1 MAAAIRYASRRLVSY
16 VLQRTQ
22 TELPRRLI
30 HSGPPPA
37 ASSRRPIPSGATHPP
52 ISNAELPAARSQD
65 GKMDA
70 LRQIRKKK
78 QELYDQIAMTERRY
92 DTGLWGE
99 GFQNRQLLQHLSV
112 QIEPKPNDPVWRS
125 NRRAKRIT
133 NVMMF
138 TLVSLSTYTLGT
150 ELLDSHKE
158 AGAPTGKIAPAV
170 NNP

>member
-1 MAAAIRYASRRLVSY
+1 MAAVIQYASRRLVNY

-37 ASSRRPIPSGATHPP
+37 ASCRRPIHSGATHPP
-52 ISNAELPAARSQD
+52 ISNAELPAARPQD

-78 QELYDQIAMTERRY
+78 EELYDQIAMTERTY

-112 QIEPKPNDPVWRS
+112 QIEPKPSDPVWRS
-125 NRRAKRIT
+125 NQRAKRT
-133 NVMMF
+133 ENVMML
-138 TLVSLSTYTLGT
+138 TLVSVSTYTLGT
-150 ELLDSHKE
+150 ELLGSHKE
-158 AGAPTGKIAPAV
+158 ADAPSGKMVPAG
-170 NNP
+170 N